1 MIKQIN
7 LRIINESD
15 YQFLY
20 DLLSMRNPKD
30 NISHKKMP
38 TYLQHVKFI
47 KSKPYS
53 KWYVILNNEERIGS
67 IYLSKNNE
75 IGVFLSKKI
84 QSKGYGQQALKQI
97 IEKNPRKQYLANIN
111 PNNKKSNEFFMRNQF
126 KLIQYTY
133 ELINQ

>member
-20 DLLSMRNPKD
+20 DLLSMRNPKA

-53 KWYVILNNEERIGS
+53 KWYVILNDKERIGS

-75 IGVFLSKKI
+75 IGVFLNKKI
-84 QSKGYGQQALKQI
+84 QSKGYGHQALKQI
-97 IEKNPRKQYLANIN
+97 IERNPRKQYLANIN
-111 PNNKKSNEFFMRNQF
+111 PNNKKSIEFFMRNQF

-133 ELINQ
+133 ELTNH

>member
-1 MIKQIN
+1 
-7 LRIINESD
+7 
-15 YQFLY
+15 
-20 DLLSMRNPKD
+20 MRNPKD

-53 KWYVILNNEERIGS
+53 KWYVILNDKERIGS

-75 IGVFLSKKI
+75 IGVFLNKKI

-133 ELINQ
+133 ELTNH